1 MNKRIAIIGCGNL
14 GHSIANGLLNS
25 QKIPAENIIVTRR
38 NVEQLNDL
46 KSKGV
51 HVTNDN
57 LTAVSNAEI
66 LIFALKPYTILGEI
80 EKLKEVI
87 QPHQILVSLA
97 TGITL
102 EQLLKAVGKEMPVY
116 RVMPNTASDVMES
129 VSCVCGAHISSETDD
144 EVKLVFNTVGSTL
157 IINEELMEAATIMG
171 ACGVAYV
178 LRFIRAMVQG
188 GIEIG
193 FDAQTASKI
202 VNQTVMGAAKL
213 LIENGNHPE
222 HEIDKVTTPKGCT
235 IVGLNQME
243 HNGFSSSLIK
253 GIVSSYEK
261 IS

>member
-57 LTAVSNAEI
+57 LAAVSNAEI

-129 VSCVCGAHISSETDD
+129 VSCVCGAHFSSETDD

-193 FDAQTASKI
+193 FDSQTASKI